1 MKSLRVILIFALV
14 ALLVAGSVG
23 TVYAKNGPP
32 DNKPDKGQKFQG
44 EKQGFSGNVTD
55 VVGGNVTLDLNG
67 GEPVNLLAGDTFWYK
82 IPREI
87 NNWQRGNITDVIQA
101 VDGTLIGRRAVVQA
115 GNVTGD
121 YWVVLRFMVLPVPG
135 TQPMHAHRVGNVTEF
150 NKPSSTSNGN
160 ITIIDVHGVSHL
172 FTVGNSSVTVYHP
185 KGTEADHINP
195 GSFVTV
201 VVAPKTKLDE
211 MPLAKAIVL
220 HANIPEGWPTP
231 AP

>member
-87 NNWQRGNITDVIQA
+87 NKWQRGNITDVIQA

-115 GNVTGD
+115 GNDTGGCS
-121 YWVVLRFMVLPVPG
+121 V
-135 TQPMHAHRVGNVTEF
+135 NSE
-150 NKPSSTSNGN
+150 
-160 ITIIDVHGVSHL
+160 
-172 FTVGNSSVTVYHP
+172 TV
-185 KGTEADHINP
+185 EATA
-195 GSFVTV
+195 F
-201 VVAPKTKLDE
+201 
-211 MPLAKAIVL
+211 
-220 HANIPEGWPTP
+220 
-231 AP
+231 